1 MFGILIWDCYRES
14 FLCTIV
20 LVLGVD
26 TLTRWVDWEDRNL
39 CILFGA
45 HSTKRETID
54 LVVIYSYTKPI
65 FKLCKQGPVGYS
77 QGEGDNKLVYIW
89 EYVCGEYPV
98 GSKTNILLHQ
108 RL

>member
-1 MFGILIWDCYRES
+1 MFGILFGTVIAS
-14 FLCTIV
+14 QFLSTIA
-20 LVLGVD
+20 LVLGAD
-26 TLTRWVDWEDRNL
+26 TLKRWVDWEDRNL

-98 GSKTNILLHQ
+98 GSKTNILLYQ